1 MGELPLHPAVSATPV
16 VRLWLAVLAGYL
28 ALGATIQAIPGYVTD
43 DLGAGTFGS
52 GLAVGIAFLATA
64 AVRPI
69 AGLLADTRDP
79 RPVVMLGGILTAAGG
94 FGHLVAPNLALLLVA
109 RLVMGA
115 GEAALFSAALPWVLR
130 RTPPERSGRVAGWFG
145 LSMWG
150 GLAIGPL
157 VASLTVPTGGYTAVW
172 LLVSGLGL
180 LSAVLVSTTLAQDRE
195 PVTQTRPLRQLLGI
209 RTLVPHAAVAPG
221 IAFGLSSFGYGT
233 IAAMVVLFLSEAEV
247 AAAGYALAV
256 FAIVFLIVRAVGS
269 PMVDRFGGA
278 RIGQIAVAGE
288 VIGLVALA
296 LLPPSN
302 LSVLG
307 VAVVGAGVA
316 LTYPATVSMTVR
328 RAKSMNLGTSVGV
341 MISFWD
347 LGIMVA
353 GPIAGL
359 VAVLLGFPAAFL
371 IAALLGVGSIAV
383 IQFGV
388 RRPESMAT
396 AAHGARE

>member
-1 MGELPLHPAVSATPV
+1 MSRPNSHSVAPATPV

-79 RPVVMLGGILTAAGG
+79 RPVVMLGGVLTATGG
-94 FGHLVAPNLALLLVA
+94 LGHLLAPNLVLLLVA

-150 GLAIGPL
+150 GLAVGPL
-157 VASLTVPTGGYTAVW
+157 VASLTVPAAGYTAVW
-172 LLVSGLGL
+172 LLVSVLGL
-180 LSAVLVSTTLAQDRE
+180 VSAVLVSTTRAQSRE
-195 PVTQTRPLRQLLGI
+195 HPTHSRPLPQLLDL

-233 IAAMVVLFLSEAEV
+233 IAAMVVLFLSEADV
-247 AAAGYALAV
+247 SAAGYALAV
-256 FAIVFLIVRAVGS
+256 FAVVFLIVRAVGS

-278 RIGQIAVAGE
+278 RIGQIAVASE
-288 VIGLVALA
+288 VVGLVVLA

-307 VAVVGAGVA
+307 VAIVGAGVA
-316 LTYPATVSMTVR
+316 LTYPATVSMTVH
-328 RAKSMNLGTSVGV
+328 RAKSLNLGTSVGV

-347 LGIMVA
+347 LGIMIA
-353 GPIAGL
+353 GPTAGM

-371 IAALLGVGSIAV
+371 IAALLGIGSIAV
-383 IQFGV
+383 IRFGV
-388 RRPESMAT
+388 GRPEPMAPAT
-396 AAHGARE
+396 HGTKE